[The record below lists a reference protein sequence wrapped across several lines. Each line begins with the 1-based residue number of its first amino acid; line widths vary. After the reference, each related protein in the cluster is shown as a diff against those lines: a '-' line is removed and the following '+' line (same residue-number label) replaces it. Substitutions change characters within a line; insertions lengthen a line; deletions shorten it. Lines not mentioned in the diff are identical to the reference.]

1 MFSRRDA
8 ANKKPAPQKVSEP
21 GINFWVHQSVTDRI
35 WDNFCNCVHCHRN
48 PGQNK
53 FKSNVSLTELT
64 EVILIL
70 LLRWKVFLKF
80 CTYYVRQIW
89 PFKRCLRMYKFA
101 WFFFARNMLKVGVIC
116 VNLLCTFVVQILCAN
131 FLGRYVLRGV
141 ICANSAAAVS
151 QLPEMQPLKN
161 LQARASL
168 FSSLHLSPTAFALL
182 ISNTK
187 LDNTNNAIWDGSSQS
202 LQLTWV

>member
-1 MFSRRDA
+1 MRQIKNPPHKKWASQESTFGCIKVLQIEYGIIFVIASTATGTLGRTSSSLTSAWQSWLRWFWYCCSDGKYSLNSAHIMSAKFGRSRDA
-8 ANKKPAPQKVSEP
+8 YACTN
-21 GINFWVHQSVTDRI
+21 
-35 WDNFCNCVHCHRN
+35 
-48 PGQNK
+48 
-53 FKSNVSLTELT
+53 
-64 EVILIL
+64 
-70 LLRWKVFLKF
+70 LRDFFLREI
-80 CTYYVRQIW
+80 CW
-89 PFKRCLRMYKFA
+89 E
-101 WFFFARNMLKVGVIC
+101 VGVIC
-116 VNLLCTFVVQILCAN
+116 VNLLCKFCVYICCAN

>member
-1 MFSRRDA
+1 M
-8 ANKKPAPQKVSEP
+8 
-21 GINFWVHQSVTDRI
+21 
-35 WDNFCNCVHCHRN
+35 
-48 PGQNK
+48 
-53 FKSNVSLTELT
+53 
-64 EVILIL
+64 
-70 LLRWKVFLKF
+70 
-80 CTYYVRQIW
+80 
-89 PFKRCLRMYKFA
+89 
-101 WFFFARNMLKVGVIC
+101 IC

-131 FLGRYVLRGV
+131 LLRKFCVQICCAIFLGRYVLRGV

-187 LDNTNNAIWDGSSQS
+187 LDNTNNAI
-202 LQLTWV
+202 